1 VKVNENQVLELIR
14 LAQLR
19 AEDKRLTPYTR
30 QQAQETVS
38 ALTELLRLHCDI
50 PLEGVVS

>member
-1 VKVNENQVLELIR
+1 VKVDERAVLELIR

-19 AEDKRLTPYTR
+19 AEDNRFTSYTR

-38 ALTELLRLHCDI
+38 ALTELLRLRCGI
-50 PLEGVVS
+50 PVEGVVS